1 MNGVEF
7 LFALSAVIGMTTLH
21 FLWIRM
27 AYRLENVDKKKK
39 HKPTQAYLKNEIVD
53 DIIDYDGMGQ
63 GRFISENNRLRP

>member
-27 AYRLENVDKKKK
+27 AYKMENIDSKKKQ
-39 HKPTQAYLKNEIVD
+39 KPAQHYPQHEMVNDV
-53 DIIDYDGMGQ
+53 IDYDGMGQ
-63 GRFISENNRLRP
+63 GRFVSE